1 MDILK
6 NLGISYKASYL
17 VQGNQMERCNTSTS
31 LNVENTELQV
41 RTDGKDFNI
50 NNILKTYKG
59 NIVLHLPPVN
69 PDLSNLE
76 LVNDVVKKIKDSKI
90 KLVTIN
96 ASNLALN
103 LFEWSTLEE
112 QKKYFLNIV
121 TSVATI
127 ASNKIEVA
135 FENLNPK
142 ANEVMFGSN
151 INQMTDIIVYTRRLL
166 TKDFGF
172 SEEEAEKYVGIT
184 LDVNNVNTDAE
195 KDNILNWFEVFN
207 ESIKVIKFQTIEQ
220 LRMIYDIL
228 KDREYNGYIFYETK
242 SDLDDIKNE
251 YSDLE
256 TYLIEELKKKGVEI
270 KPKKTKKIKKDNKG
284 FSNIMITT
292 MIVLTIVIVILMFI
306 VKLR

>member
-151 INQMTDIIVYTRRLL
+151 INQMTDIIVYARRLL

-172 SEEEAEKYVGIT
+172 TEEEAEKYVGIT

>member
-50 NNILKTYKG
+50 NSILKTYKG

-151 INQMTDIIVYTRRLL
+151 INQMTDIIVYARRLL

-172 SEEEAEKYVGIT
+172 TEEEAEKYVGIT

>member
-31 LNVENTELQV
+31 LNIENTELQV

-172 SEEEAEKYVGIT
+172 TEEEAEKYVGIT

>member
-50 NNILKTYKG
+50 NNILKSYKG

-172 SEEEAEKYVGIT
+172 TEEEAEKYVGIT

-228 KDREYNGYIFYETK
+228 KDKEYNGYIFYETK